1 MRLTVEFLGLSR
13 RLAQTHETTVDLADQ
28 ATYRDALQYLASQ
41 FPSLC
46 NSVIQC
52 ETFDLAPTYML
63 NVGGRRAVK
72 DLDLEAED
80 GQRLLLMFLEAGG

>member
-13 RLAQTHETTVDLADQ
+13 RLAQTKESTVELPSQ
-28 ATYRDALQYLASQ
+28 ATYRDVLRHLASL

-46 NSVIQC
+46 DSVIQC
-52 ETFDLAPTYML
+52 KTFGLAPTYML
-63 NVGGRRAVK
+63 NINGRRVVK
-72 DLDLEAED
+72 DLDLPAQD